1 MARTLL
7 VIGDRLDAM
16 EQQAVRPRRDHEA
29 LAAHL
34 GADVLDASVLERPRG
49 RMFDGAAIARVAAR
63 RAMDYDNVFCDSEH
77 IAIPLSWL
85 LRSNKERPRLTFIAH
100 YLTPMK
106 KRVLVRLLR
115 TPKHTDSVIV
125 HSATQEARALALG
138 FGRAQVERIP
148 YQVDA
153 AFFSPQ
159 GAAADDYIASA
170 GQEFRDYATL
180 LAAVDDL
187 PVRVDIAAGSHW
199 SRRKKDFGRAALRDV
214 RVERRG
220 YRELRAMY
228 DGALFAV
235 VPLHDVDF
243 QAGII
248 TILEAMAMG
257 KAVVVSR
264 TRGQS
269 GTISGSLMEAGA
281 LRDIGEQTSPEAT
294 GIYVPP
300 ADAAS
305 LRDAISY
312 LLERPDVA
320 RRMGEAGREH
330 VLSSFTLEHFV
341 DRVGAVIAPETAA
354 RMAHA

>member
-16 EQQAVRPRRDHEA
+16 DQQAVRPRRDHEA

-34 GADVLDASVLERPRG
+34 RADVLDASVLERRRG

-63 RAMDYDNVFCDSEH
+63 RALDYDSVFCDSEH
-77 IAIPLSWL
+77 IAIPLAWL
-85 LRSNKERPRLTFIAH
+85 LRSKKERPRLTFIAH

-106 KRVLVRLLR
+106 KRALIRVLR
-115 TPKHTDSVIV
+115 TPKHVDSVIV
-125 HSATQEARALALG
+125 HSPTQETRALALG
-138 FGRAQVERIP
+138 FAPAQVERIP

-153 AFFSPQ
+153 AFFAPQ
-159 GAAADDYIASA
+159 GADAGDNIASA

-199 SRRKKDFGRAALRDV
+199 SKRKKDFGHSPLRDV

-228 DGALFAV
+228 DGALFVV

-248 TILEAMAMG
+248 TILEAMSMG

-264 TRGQS
+264 TRGQTGTVS
-269 GTISGSLMEAGA
+269 GMLMEAGA
-281 LRDIGEQTSPEAT
+281 LRDIGEQAWPEAT
-294 GIYVPP
+294 GIYVRP
-300 ADAAS
+300 ADAVS

-330 VLSSFTLEHFV
+330 VLSSLTLEHFV
-341 DRVGAVIAPETAA
+341 ERVGAVIAPGTPA
-354 RMAHA
+354 RVAHA